1 MKRQNLLTWLSFLLI
16 VALVLAGCEKKATT
30 EPDTTTPP
38 IIPTVRFSSPSAS
51 GDQCTQMAYTY
62 VQGANAMSVYTMM
75 FAGQTPT
82 RNGDIWTWQAVQ
94 GSLTVRVTATIT
106 STGLQWQMILNGT
119 DPDDGTVYNNWVALQ
134 GTSSADGKSGSWTIY
149 EDNTTVIAAQFVWS
163 TSSAGVLTGTFTGY
177 DQGQQSYRLVAVS
190 NANGSGSVTYS
201 MYSNGQWVQQFN
213 ATWSAANGPATCS

>member
-1 MKRQNLLTWLSFLLI
+1 MKRQNLLAGLSFLLI

-38 IIPTVRFSSPSAS
+38 TIPTVQFSSPSAS
-51 GDQCTQMAYTY
+51 GDQCTQTAYTY
-62 VQGANAMSVYTMM
+62 VQIANAMSLYGTM
-75 FAGQTPT
+75 FTGQTPT
-82 RNGDIWTWQAVQ
+82 RNGDVWTWQVTD
-94 GSLTVRVTATIT
+94 GPLTVRVTATKT
-106 STGLQWQMILNGT
+106 SSGYQWQMIINGT
-119 DPDDGTVYNNWVALQ
+119 DTDGTVYNNWVALQ
-134 GTSSADGKSGSWTIY
+134 GNSSADGKSGSWTIF

-163 TSSAGVLTGTFTGY
+163 TSSAGVLTGTLTVY
-177 DQGQQSYRLVAVS
+177 SQGQQSYRLVAVS